1 MTLPGILFLLG
12 YFGFVFILPP
22 VLGRRATRSR
32 KVRIVFFCV
41 SGIIA
46 VLSTLSFLGWWQVS
60 HRLHAS
66 APQDEHANPHLL
78 EEMAMLGT
86 CVLPILGVTLLF
98 GFCLGM
104 AAWMGAGPTRPSE
117 EGREKDSSPP
127 TSPPPGG
134 R

>member
-1 MTLPGILFLLG
+1 VTFPGALLLLG

-32 KVRIVFFCV
+32 KVRIAFFCV

-46 VLSTLSFLGWWQVS
+46 VLSILSFLGWWQVS
-60 HRLHAS
+60 HRLQAPS
-66 APQDEHANPHLL
+66 PQDEHANPHLL

-86 CVLPILGVTLLF
+86 CFLPILGVTLLF

-104 AAWMGAGPTRPSE
+104 AAWMGAEPTRPPD
-117 EGREKDSSPP
+117 EGREQGLSPP
-127 TSPPPGG
+127 TSPPPAA